1 MSDCNNKTDLHICQF
16 KGFICYVVSI
26 VVILFCIISSK
37 SKEQQALKE
46 VINID
51 SQAITS
57 LGVAA
62 HTQANNSHLLIQ
74 ILNELDGISNDKPL
88 EDSFDLSNLDVK
100 DEQQVDV
107 TISQLKQDIQE
118 IDLGIRSI
126 SSNNLFQRQSLELI
140 LSKLRNI
147 Q

>member
-1 MSDCNNKTDLHICQF
+1 MSDSNNKADLCICQF

-26 VVILFCIISSK
+26 VVILFCIMSSK

-46 VINID
+46 VININ

-57 LGVAA
+57 LGIAA

-88 EDSFDLSNLDVK
+88 EDSFDLSNLDVE

-107 TISQLKQDIQE
+107 NISQLKQDIQE
-118 IDLGIRSI
+118 IDMGIRSI

-140 LSKLRNI
+140 LSKLRNM